1 MILFADI
8 FSNGNVS
15 KIVGN
20 YANSNIYAGTIRTGG
35 DIDKRDYVTIDVVGG
50 GSKSF
55 YTTTIP
61 AFVVIGDTNTN
72 NVSRM
77 YGMEEQK
84 YDFEIGQRVIFVT
97 DSKGNIQY
105 IINADLSYNKQDTS
119 DKGLGKVAALNN
131 LYEDIKKDALK
142 LRGYDATMA
151 ELAKYDENTDITN
164 GTDLAA
170 AKDALNEAS
179 KITKADVTAAEWDA
193 LQTAIGKTDAAVKAY
208 ETSDKLAADKAKA
221 IAELQRRVDN
231 GAAWNDEMLEA
242 AKNAINAVTDTK
254 ETYDS
259 LLAIGIAAAKKVKD
273 SATFVSTEAE
283 LTAAISSATAGDCI
297 KLTADIN
304 LTAQLSI
311 NTGITLDG
319 AGYTITADGYKT
331 STAANN
337 AGILVSVAGVTIK
350 DLTVVGPNT
359 NTGWDNGEYGIKVY
373 AVDATLEDV
382 TVTGANAGI
391 QITGATLTLK
401 GTIDVSGNEFGG
413 IELAKNSSTSTAAVL
428 DITDATLVNTTED
441 PTPTAWADA
450 EFDGTITGSG
460 LRGVLNQGNSATQI
474 YWFLAN

>member
-1 MILFADI
+1 M
-8 FSNGNVS
+8 
-15 KIVGN
+15 
-20 YANSNIYAGTIRTGG
+20 
-35 DIDKRDYVTIDVVGG
+35 
-50 GSKSF
+50 
-55 YTTTIP
+55 
-61 AFVVIGDTNTN
+61 
-72 NVSRM
+72 
-77 YGMEEQK
+77 
-84 YDFEIGQRVIFVT
+84 
-97 DSKGNIQY
+97 
-105 IINADLSYNKQDTS
+105 
-119 DKGLGKVAALNN
+119 
-131 LYEDIKKDALK
+131 
-142 LRGYDATMA
+142 
-151 ELAKYDENTDITN
+151 
-164 GTDLAA
+164 
-170 AKDALNEAS
+170 
-179 KITKADVTAAEWDA
+179 
-193 LQTAIGKTDAAVKAY
+193 
-208 ETSDKLAADKAKA
+208 
-221 IAELQRRVDN
+221 
-231 GAAWNDEMLEA
+231 
-242 AKNAINAVTDTK
+242 
-254 ETYDS
+254 
-259 LLAIGIAAAKKVKD
+259 
-273 SATFVSTEAE
+273 
-283 LTAAISSATAGDCI
+283 
-297 KLTADIN
+297 
-304 LTAQLSI
+304 
-311 NTGITLDG
+311 DG